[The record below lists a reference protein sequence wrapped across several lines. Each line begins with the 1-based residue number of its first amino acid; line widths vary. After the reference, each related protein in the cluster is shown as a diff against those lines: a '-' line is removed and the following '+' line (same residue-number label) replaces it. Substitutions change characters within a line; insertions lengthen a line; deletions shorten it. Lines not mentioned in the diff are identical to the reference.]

1 MKRNTF
7 MLIALVLAFAV
18 SSCFLLPQ
26 DVSQTEVEEFIS
38 DFEDDMNGGL
48 TEVEGEN
55 TQLAMAAATDFFSK
69 GGTAVDYLIPFNML
83 NGNMD
88 TKLLLD
94 TVYGTYEYDTT
105 AYDFVL
111 VDGST
116 PTDGYKFIWTF
127 VDSLGTSYDV
137 ALTFDQI
144 TYYAGDPDEETPT
157 NLHIGMSIDDVELVY
172 IDYSATYTTE
182 QDSFG
187 TDEYVP
193 ITMSVTWGVTDEYNI
208 TIAYEG
214 HTEDDTDGY
223 ILVVDEASFRVED
236 EINDEW
242 VEYTVTSTSDETV
255 NLVVEYSEGWKFD
268 IDTEAPVEFNATY
281 NGEPVVYTR
290 VDFTGELTK
299 SGVHAADIEGI
310 MYDTDPYYDMNYQ
323 SYMTLIYPDGS
334 EEDIDINLILPVV
347 K

>member
-1 MKRNTF
+1 MKRNTIT
-7 MLIALVLAFAV
+7 LIILLLAFAA

-26 DVSQTEVEEFIS
+26 DVSQTEVEEFVT
-38 DFEDDMNGGL
+38 DFEEDMNGGL

-55 TQLAMAAATDFFSK
+55 TQLAMAAANDFFSK
-69 GGTAVDYLIPFNML
+69 GGTAADYLIPFNML
-83 NGNMD
+83 NGDMD

-94 TVYGTYEYDTT
+94 TAYGTYQYDTT

-137 ALTFDQI
+137 ALTMDDI
-144 TYYAGDPDEETPT
+144 TYYSGDPDEHTPT

-182 QDSFG
+182 QDSL
-187 TDEYVP
+187 YVP

-208 TIAYEG
+208 TISYNG
-214 HTEDDTDGY
+214 HTEDDPDEGY
-223 ILVVDEASFRVED
+223 ILVIDDASFRVED

-242 VEYTVTSTSDETV
+242 VEYTVTSTSDQTV
-255 NLVVEYSEGWKFD
+255 NLIVEYSEGWKFD

-310 MYDTDPYYDMNYQ
+310 IYDTGSYYDPNYQ

-334 EEDIDINLILPVV
+334 EDDIDINLLLPAV